1 MKNTNINTTALE
13 PVAFTYN
20 LIYNEGLLTQQEK
33 DMFITEEDGLA
44 VLKQGICRTPL
55 ITVHSGEFHTD
66 ELVSI
71 ALLEIFL
78 NIDPRIIRTR
88 DESVLANACVRL
100 DVGQGILDHH
110 GDRYEDH
117 VATCTKVFA
126 LLRQSSKLSAFGLLP
141 SAQQKLAAIVDE
153 VAATDCGE
161 AEPNWITEVVQSYS
175 RGVLAHAYNID
186 GDAEKERE
194 LLFSHVL
201 SVVRDLLLNKLEE
214 WMATETS
221 TAFAEKEIKEA
232 GDSRV
237 VVFSADS
244 RLANCK
250 KMLHTRKS
258 NAWYFVS
265 PEKDNDWRILC
276 CADPQKE
283 FNAFNSRYLIPS
295 DFCSLRGEALTAKTG
310 IPGGIFVHAAGFIG
324 GFKSRES
331 AIRFA
336 ELCAETVKQE
346 EALRN
351 RGIFRRLL
359 RWIRGIFRRG

>member
-1 MKNTNINTTALE
+1 MNTSNTTLE

-20 LIYNEGLLTQQEK
+20 LVYSESLITDQEK
-33 DMFITEEDGLA
+33 DTFLTEEDGLA
-44 VLKQGICRTPL
+44 VLKQNICRTPL
-55 ITVHSGEFHTD
+55 ITVHSGEFHAD

-175 RGVLAHAYNID
+175 RGAMAHAYNID
-186 GDAEKERE
+186 GDVEKERE
-194 LLFSHVL
+194 LVFSHVL
-201 SVVRDLLLNKLEE
+201 SVVRDLLFNKLEE

-221 TAFAEKEIKEA
+221 TAFARKEIEEA
-232 GDSRV
+232 GDSHV

-250 KMLHTRKS
+250 KMLHMQKAQ
-258 NAWYFVS
+258 AWYFVS
-265 PEKDNDWRILC
+265 PEKENDWRILC
-276 CADPQKE
+276 CADPAVE
-283 FNAFNSRYLIPS
+283 FNVFNSWHPIPGE
-295 DFCSLRGEALTAKTG
+295 FCGLRGESLTEKTG

-324 GFKSRES
+324 GFKTRES

-336 ELCAETVKQE
+336 DLCVSTTIVE
-346 EALRN
+346 ERDALKKL
-351 RGIFRRLL
+351 GVFRRLL
-359 RWIRGIFRRG
+359 RWIRGLFRRG